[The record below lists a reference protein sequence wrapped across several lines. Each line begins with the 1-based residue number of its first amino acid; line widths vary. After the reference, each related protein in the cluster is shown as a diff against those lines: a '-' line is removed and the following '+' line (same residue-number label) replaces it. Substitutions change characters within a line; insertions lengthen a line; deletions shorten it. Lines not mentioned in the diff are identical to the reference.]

1 MTRLSPPPAVN
12 FNGVLV
18 RYLALQCW
26 YDARVLVSRWAA
38 RRVYRLAAA
47 ALLRLA
53 LMRRLP
59 LRELQR
65 RRLQTPAHPARP
77 HLILRR
83 RLLSIPR
90 NV

>member
-1 MTRLSPPPAVN
+1 MTRGCW
-12 FNGVLV
+12 F
-18 RYLALQCW
+18 LAGP
-26 YDARVLVSRWAA
+26 RAA
-38 RRVYRLAAA
+38 FIGLP
-47 ALLRLA
+47 LLRLA